1 MSENLKEGAV
11 IWLTGLA
18 GSGKS
23 FLAQKLCE
31 SLRKEYSNVI
41 YLDGDEL
48 RELLGHFG
56 YDKNGRLEVSFK
68 RAKFAKFLS
77 EQGALVVVSAISMF
91 NEVYKFNRENLK
103 NYFEVYVKCDFE
115 ELKRRDKKTLYSR
128 ALKKE
133 LENVVG
139 VDIKY
144 DEPKSDFIIDN
155 SDFKDTQSKL
165 ESLLKSI
172 KEQLNI

>member
-1 MSENLKEGAV
+1 MKQQGAV

-31 SLRKEYSNVI
+31 ELRKDFCCVI

-56 YDKNGRLEVSFK
+56 YDKKGRLEVSFK

-91 NEVYKFNRENLK
+91 DEVYAFNRENLK
-103 NYFEVYVKCDFE
+103 NYFEIYVKCDFE
-115 ELKRRDKKTLYSR
+115 ELKRRDKKALYSR
-128 ALKKE
+128 ALKGE
-133 LENVVG
+133 ITNVVG
-139 VDIKY
+139 VDIEY
-144 DEPKSDFIIDN
+144 DEPRAHFVLDN
-155 SDFKDTQSKL
+155 SDFGEVESKL
-165 ESLLKSI
+165 EQLLSAFRAF
-172 KEQLNI
+172 LGA